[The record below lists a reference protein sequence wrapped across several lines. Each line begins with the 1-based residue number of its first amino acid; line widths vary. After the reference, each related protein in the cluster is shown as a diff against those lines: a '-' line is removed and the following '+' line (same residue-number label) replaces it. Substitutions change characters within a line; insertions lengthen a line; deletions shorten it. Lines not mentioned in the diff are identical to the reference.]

1 MIFTLDINIIYSIVI
16 IILIAISA
24 FCSCSETVYSCA
36 STVRLKKWAEEGNKK
51 AKRALG
57 IVNNYDKT
65 LTAILILNNIVNL
78 SCSALATLLFLN
90 ISPNYGAALSTGV
103 ITLLVLTFGEIIPK
117 CFGKEKCDK
126 LALSISGIL
135 NVMTIVLTPL
145 IFLFLQIK
153 KLALKL
159 FSIKGDDPTV
169 TEDELKY
176 IVEEIEEQGIL
187 EKQESEMVRSV
198 LDFDETTVIE
208 VLTPRVDVIA
218 LNIDDSQDKIM
229 KVIKKHRFSR
239 IPVYKDTIDNIVGI
253 LHTWDYLGALASSK
267 KVNLKDHISPAQFI
281 FQTQNLSSV
290 LTEFRKKR
298 LHMAVVTDEYGGTL
312 GIVTMEDLLEEIV
325 GEIWDEDEEI
335 ENTISKISD
344 HKWKVDG
351 DMLIDDMY
359 ELFDIKH
366 DDEESEC
373 VTVGGF
379 VSENLGAIPLKG
391 DTIEYKNIMITVD
404 SVTNKRID
412 TLTIELLNIKEDKN
426 EDKND

>member
-1 MIFTLDINIIYSIVI
+1 LDINIIYGITI

-24 FCSCSETVYSCA
+24 FCSCSETVYSTA
-36 STVRLKKWAEEGNKK
+36 SAVRLKMWADEGNKK
-51 AKRALG
+51 AKRALQ

-65 LTAILILNNIVNL
+65 LTAILIMNNIVNL

-103 ITLLVLTFGEIIPK
+103 ITLLVLIFGEIIPK

-126 LALSISGIL
+126 LALSLAGIL
-135 NVMTIVLTPL
+135 HTMTVILTPL
-145 IFLFLQIK
+145 IWFFLCIK
-153 KLALKL
+153 KIALKL
-159 FSIKGDDPTV
+159 FSVKGDDPTV

-198 LDFDETTVIE
+198 LDFDETTVVE

-218 LNIDDSQDKIM
+218 LNITESHDKIM
-229 KVIKKHRFSR
+229 KTIKKHRFSR

-253 LHTWDYLGALASSK
+253 LHTWDYLGAIASGQ
-267 KVNLKDHISPAQFI
+267 KVNLKDHVSPAHFI

-290 LTEFRKKR
+290 LTEFRKRR

-325 GEIWDEDEEI
+325 GEIWDEDEEV
-335 ENTISKISD
+335 ENTIRKISD
-344 HKWKVDG
+344 HLWKIDG
-351 DMLIDDMY
+351 DMLIEDMY
-359 ELFDIKH
+359 ELFDINS
-366 DDEESEC
+366 DSEESEC

-379 VSENLGAIPLKG
+379 VCELLGGIPKNG
-391 DTIEYKNIMITVD
+391 DFVNYKNLCITVD
-404 SVTNKRID
+404 NITNKRID
-412 TLTIELLNIKEDKN
+412 TVTVKVEETTDDDST
-426 EDKND
+426 ENDN